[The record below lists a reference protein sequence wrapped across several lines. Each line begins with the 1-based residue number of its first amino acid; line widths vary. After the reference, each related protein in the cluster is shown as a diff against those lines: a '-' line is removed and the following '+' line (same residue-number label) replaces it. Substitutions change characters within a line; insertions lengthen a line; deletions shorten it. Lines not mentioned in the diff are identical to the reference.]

1 LKSPALNERTRPD
14 LLIKRWFFMRDSLLA
29 YLRCSE
35 CGAAL
40 SARPTEIQ
48 GEEVWS
54 GELACSQ
61 CAAQFPVGAGVP
73 RMLRNEVPST
83 RTQRSFG
90 RQWVLHSQGSF
101 ERDLIY
107 SKSRAECLED
117 FRRAFGLQDLAELRN
132 CVILDAGCGSGEL
145 TADIGRAAP
154 GATVVGMD
162 FSDAARV
169 AFERCRGI
177 SNVHIVQA
185 DLSRPPFPARSFD
198 LVWSEGVIHHTPDT
212 ASSFAS
218 LSQLVKPHG
227 KLYVW
232 IYSDRVTTPYRLA
245 RKLLHKPYL
254 LPSAAL
260 YGLSWSLA
268 LPLHTL
274 NKLREMFRLS
284 QVRHRL
290 SSTAYSFYDTLS
302 PEFVHFHSQEEV
314 QGWFTRQNFDPVIFL
329 NGSPD
334 IAACGTKK

>member
-1 LKSPALNERTRPD
+1 
-14 LLIKRWFFMRDSLLA
+14 MRESLLV

-35 CGAAL
+35 CHAEL
-40 SARPTEIQ
+40 SSRPTQRHGAEIL
-48 GEEVWS
+48 S
-54 GELACSQ
+54 GELFCSR
-61 CAAQFPVGAGVP
+61 CAAKFSVLDGVP
-73 RMLRNEVPST
+73 RMLRSEVPST

-90 RQWVLHSQGSF
+90 KQWELHSQGSF

-107 SKSRAECLED
+107 CKSRPECLDD
-117 FRRAFGLQDLAELRN
+117 FRKAFGLQDLGSLRD

-154 GATVVGMD
+154 HATVIGMD
-162 FSDAARV
+162 FSEAARV
-169 AFERCRGI
+169 AFKRCRGI

-185 DLSRPPFPARSFD
+185 DLSRAPFPSRSFD

-212 ASSFAS
+212 ADSFAS
-218 LSQLVKPHG
+218 LSGLVKSHG

-232 IYSDRVTTPYRLA
+232 LYSDRVTTPYRLA
-245 RKLLHKPYL
+245 RKILRKPYL

-260 YGLSWSLA
+260 YALSWSLA
-268 LPLHTL
+268 LPLHAL

-284 QVRHRL
+284 RVRHRL

-302 PEFVHFHSQEEV
+302 PEFVHFHTPEEV
-314 QGWFTRQNFDPVIFL
+314 HRWFARQDFDPVIFL

>member
-1 LKSPALNERTRPD
+1 
-14 LLIKRWFFMRDSLLA
+14 MRESLLD
-29 YLRCSE
+29 YLRCPE
-35 CGAAL
+35 CLGAL
-40 SARPTEIQ
+40 HARRARTEA
-48 GEEVWS
+48 GETLS

-61 CAAQFPVGAGVP
+61 CAARFPIQAGVS
-73 RMLRNEVPST
+73 RMLRSEVPST

-90 RQWVLHSQGSF
+90 KQWELHSQGSF
-101 ERDLIY
+101 EQDLIY
-107 SKSRAECLED
+107 SKSRTECLDD
-117 FRRAFGLQDLAELRN
+117 FRKAFNLQDLKSLRN

-154 GATVVGMD
+154 AATVIGMD

-177 SNVHIVQA
+177 PNVHIVQA
-185 DLSRPPFPARSFD
+185 DLSRPPFPPRSFD

-218 LSQLVKPHG
+218 LSRLVKPQG

-245 RKLLHKPYL
+245 RKILRKPYL

-260 YGLSWSLA
+260 FALSWSLA
-268 LPLHTL
+268 VPLHAL

-284 QVRHRL
+284 RVRHRL

-302 PEFVHFHSQEEV
+302 PEFVHFHSEEEV
-314 QGWFTRQNFDPVIFL
+314 YGWFAHQDFDPVVFL
-329 NGSPD
+329 TGSAD
-334 IAACGTKK
+334 IAACGTKR

>member
-1 LKSPALNERTRPD
+1 
-14 LLIKRWFFMRDSLLA
+14 
-29 YLRCSE
+29 
-35 CGAAL
+35 
-40 SARPTEIQ
+40 
-48 GEEVWS
+48 
-54 GELACSQ
+54 
-61 CAAQFPVGAGVP
+61 
-73 RMLRNEVPST
+73 MLRSEVPST

-90 RQWVLHSQGSF
+90 KQWELHSQGGF

-107 SKSRAECLED
+107 SKSRTECLED
-117 FRRAFGLQDLAELRN
+117 FRKAFGLKDLGSLRD

-154 GATVVGMD
+154 HAAVIGMD

-169 AFERCRGI
+169 AFERCQGI

-185 DLSRPPFPARSFD
+185 DLSCPPFPPRSFD

-212 ASSFAS
+212 ARSFAS
-218 LSQLVKPHG
+218 LSGLVKSHG

-245 RKLLHKPYL
+245 RKILRKPYL

-260 YGLSWSLA
+260 YALSWSLA
-268 LPLHTL
+268 LPVHAL

-284 QVRHRL
+284 RVRHRL

-302 PEFVHFHSQEEV
+302 PEFVHFHTQEEV
-314 QGWFTRQNFDPVIFL
+314 HRWFARQDFDPVIFL
-329 NGSPD
+329 GGSPD